1 MPEAE
6 RRGQS
11 QGCLNPERAIM
22 KTTILLLTTAFVSGS
37 ASVLLIRAIGS
48 SPDFWVNFLQ
58 VIGFILTLAISGAS
72 LNKLE
77 KWIGKN

>member
-1 MPEAE
+1 
-6 RRGQS
+6 
-11 QGCLNPERAIM
+11 M
-22 KTTILLLTTAFVSGS
+22 KTTTILLLTTAFISGS
-37 ASVLLIRAIGS
+37 ASILLVRAIGF

-58 VIGFILTLAISGAS
+58 VIGFIIALAISGAS

>member
-1 MPEAE
+1 
-6 RRGQS
+6 
-11 QGCLNPERAIM
+11 M
-22 KTTILLLTTAFVSGS
+22 KTCKTCPAILLLTTAFVSGS
-37 ASVLLIRAIGS
+37 ASVLLVRAIGF